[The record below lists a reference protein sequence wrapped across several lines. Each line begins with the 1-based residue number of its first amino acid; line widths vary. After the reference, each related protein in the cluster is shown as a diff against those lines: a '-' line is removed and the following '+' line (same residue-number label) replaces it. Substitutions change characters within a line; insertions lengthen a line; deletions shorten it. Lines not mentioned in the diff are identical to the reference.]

1 MLAPLHRGEY
11 RWREPDGGVG
21 GDELRHMAVVSRVE
35 VVAVGGCYALYGL
48 KKLFSVHFLGCLR
61 SGTAFAGPI
70 LLIKMLIFGFRY
82 VDNLAALIRCVKII
96 SRLSLC
102 TELLKTQITDV
113 IPIVDMFITYLLSA
127 LRSGF

>member
-1 MLAPLHRGEY
+1 
-11 RWREPDGGVG
+11 
-21 GDELRHMAVVSRVE
+21 MAVVSRVE
-35 VVAVGGCYALYGL
+35 VVAVCGCYALHGL

-70 LLIKMLIFGFRY
+70 LLIKMLIFGFCY
-82 VDNLAALIRCVKII
+82 VDNLAAQIRCVKII

-113 IPIVDMFITYLLSA
+113 IPIVEMFITYLLSA